1 MRNHGLDPALRVP
14 VMLEKLAAV
23 KALWTQ
29 DTPEFHGRYVSFGP
43 CRQEPRPVQTPHPP
57 VLIGGGAAGVLD
69 RVVAHAD
76 GWCPVLDDGYEVLD
90 RVSRLRDL
98 GEAAG
103 RRLSVTVFAHAARRG
118 RARVR

>member
-1 MRNHGLDPALRVP
+1 M
-14 VMLEKLAAV
+14 
-23 KALWTQ
+23 
-29 DTPEFHGRYVSFGP
+29 
-43 CRQEPRPVQTPHPP
+43 QTPHPP

-76 GWCPVLDDGYEVLD
+76 GGRPVLDDGYEVLD

-103 RRLSVTVFAHAARRG
+103 
-118 RARVR
+118 